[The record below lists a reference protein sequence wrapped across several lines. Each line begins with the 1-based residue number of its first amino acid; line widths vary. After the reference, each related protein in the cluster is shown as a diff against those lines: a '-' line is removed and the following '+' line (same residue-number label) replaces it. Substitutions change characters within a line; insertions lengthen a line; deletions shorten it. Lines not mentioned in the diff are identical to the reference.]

1 MGASESTEVAWW
13 HRVASRRNV
22 WFAASALLALAHF
35 ARMYDGD
42 QAMLTD
48 TRYFTYFGTD
58 VANGAVP
65 HLDFFGPKTQFA
77 SLFAGLLVA
86 AGSLVG
92 TTDLVAVRVGFL
104 GLAASG
110 AVLLFVL
117 HRTLAGGKGLPALL
131 AMLPYLGF
139 AYIGMLPATG
149 AVPKLIMAV
158 AATGAALA
166 VARRSWFAAGVI
178 AALAPIDWQVG
189 VLACFGVFVAAIMDR
204 EPRRALL
211 RSALGVSLIAAL
223 FLAYFAINGALEPL
237 LVQVVGAS
245 FARGAETG
253 GPLLKYAGIYHR
265 LLMHCGGE
273 FWLLWLAG
281 AGLFALP
288 VWLRM
293 ERWRDVRQPLV
304 AMAVYHYGVL
314 FFSLFDFQGSGD
326 TMLLLHSATFFAG
339 IALISL
345 VLGLESLLKDSAAQ
359 RWPGLVAVAAVL
371 LLVQPALSEP
381 TRLWTPDAP
390 ATVTLQDQQ
399 SFARRLAPL
408 VAGRTVL
415 VLGPTEQLVLGDF
428 EVVSDYVYWNDA
440 TEFDYGH
447 KRGLPAG
454 NLLGA
459 LLAEYEPGVIVAS
472 SFFGLSSGLP
482 YRQLDLGQP
491 GGYAIR
497 VFVRD
502 APPPPSFPKATGVVE

>member
-1 MGASESTEVAWW
+1 MGASGSTEVARW
-13 HRVASRRNV
+13 RRMASRRDV
-22 WFAASALLALAHF
+22 WFAASALLAVAHF
-35 ARMYDGD
+35 ARMYDGN

-48 TRYFTYFGTD
+48 TRYFTYFGIG
-58 VANGAVP
+58 VADGAVP

-92 TTDLVAVRVGFL
+92 ATDLVAVRVGFL
-104 GLAASG
+104 GLTATG

-117 HRTLAGGKGLPALL
+117 HRTFAGGENPPALL
-131 AMLPYLGF
+131 GMLPYLGF

-158 AATGAALA
+158 AMTGAAIA

-178 AALAPIDWQVG
+178 SALAPLDWQVG
-189 VLACFGVFVAAIMDR
+189 VLACFGVFVAAMMDR

-211 RSALGVSLIAAL
+211 QSALGVSLIAAM

-253 GPLLKYAGIYHR
+253 GPILKYAGIYHR
-265 LLMHCGGE
+265 LIMHCGGE

-281 AGLFALP
+281 AGLIALP

-293 ERWRDVRQPLV
+293 ERWREVRQPLV
-304 AMAVYHYGVL
+304 AMAVYHYGL
-314 FFSLFDFQGSGD
+314 LLFSLFDFQGSGD
-326 TMLLLHSATFFAG
+326 TMVLLHTAAFFAG
-339 IALISL
+339 VALISL
-345 VLGLESLLKDSAAQ
+345 VLALESCLEDPAAK
-359 RWPGLVAVAAVL
+359 RWPMLVAIAAVL
-371 LLVQPALSEP
+371 LLVQPALSQP

-428 EVVSDYVYWNDA
+428 DAVSDYVYWNDA
-440 TEFDYGH
+440 SEFDYAH
-447 KRGLPAG
+447 NRGLPAG
-454 NLLGA
+454 GLLGT

-472 SFFGLSSGLP
+472 MFFGLSAGLP
-482 YRQLDLGQP
+482 YREADLGQP

-502 APPPPSFPKATGVVE
+502 APAPPSFPKTTEVVE